1 MEIENSRLQNDID
14 QTRSDLA
21 DKLTSLE
28 ARVTDGLQM
37 TSEIL
42 TDTVSGIRSAA
53 RSVGETFDPG
63 LQIQRHP
70 WPAFIAACAVGA
82 IVGYS
87 TGPKRRVT
95 RRDDQAQAEDIDR
108 QRADRQTVPKGGS
121 RPLLTVLGS
130 ALIQGMPVLLDWAR
144 AVINA
149 PPAAV
154 QVEEPSDTKYT
165 TVFSRFKANEAH
177 TRSPPLRG
185 L

>member
-1 MEIENSRLQNDID
+1 MEIENSQLQIDID

-53 RSVGETFDPG
+53 RSVGETLDPG

-82 IVGYS
+82 IVGYA
-87 TGPKRRVT
+87 TRPNRRVT
-95 RRDDQAQAEDIDR
+95 TRDNEVQAEEIER
-108 QRADRQTVPKGGS
+108 QTIERQTVPKDGS
-121 RPLLTVLGS
+121 RALLTVLGS
-130 ALIQGMPVLLDWAR
+130 SLIQGMPLLLDLAR

-149 PPAAV
+149 PPTAVEAA
-154 QVEEPSDTKYT
+154 EPSDAKYT

>member
-1 MEIENSRLQNDID
+1 MELENSQIQNDID
-14 QTRSDLA
+14 QTRADLA

-53 RSVGETFDPG
+53 RSVGETLDPA

-87 TGPKRRVT
+87 TRPKRRVT
-95 RRDDQAQAEDIDR
+95 TDDQVQAEDIE
-108 QRADRQTVPKGGS
+108 RQTVNRQTVSKDGS
-121 RPLLTVLGS
+121 RTLLTVLGG
-130 ALIQGMPVLLDWAR
+130 ALIQGVPVLLDWAR
-144 AVINA
+144 AVMNA
-149 PPAAV
+149 PPVTAEA
-154 QVEEPSDTKYT
+154 EEQSDAKYT

-177 TRSPPLRG
+177 NRSPPLRG